1 MDTTWGWLWF
11 VRWYCSE
18 CLVGCSGWFII
29 SSGRLLSI
37 NSIVYSLNICQAH
50 KLVDYDY
57 SEDPSYCDWSRF
69 RASSGTPWMTRPR
82 CHRHHNCRRLS
93 LTRPRCVPVLKHPT
107 RPRTGPLK
115 AHSTRKL
122 NPPNDPGYRPAM
134 GEREGREGGNEADL
148 LLLTR
153 ALQKN
158 SSLGNSYNVI
168 VSAHG
173 GQMD

>member
-153 ALQKN
+153 ALQKS
-158 SSLGNSYNVI
+158 SSLGI
-168 VSAHG
+168 T
-173 GQMD
+173 